1 MENPIP
7 QRVRGWLY
15 IIGIIVGGFTA
26 PIELIAK
33 VYWGADGGQLATI
46 LVSSVLLVLA
56 MLARANLRSP
66 DEIKED

>member
-33 VYWGADGGQLATI
+33 VYRTTDT
-46 LVSSVLLVLA
+46 VL
-56 MLARANLRSP
+56 
-66 DEIKED
+66 